1 MDSNVLKLNTSK
13 TQIIWLGTRQQVTKI
28 NVKDFLFG
36 SSTVHAVD
44 LIGNL
49 GVHVD
54 SHLSMSKHVS
64 NICQLCF
71 FHLRQLRSVRRSI
84 TTEAA
89 TALVHAFISS
99 RLDYCNSLLY
109 DIYDTL
115 LNKLQRVQNAAAR
128 LINCTC
134 KFDHVTSF
142 LRDTLHWLPIK
153 QRIQYKIAT
162 LVYKSL
168 NAMAP
173 QYLKDMCLPVSA
185 LSGRQQLRSATNLD
199 LVVPR
204 TYTKTIGPRAFAACG
219 PSLWNSLPSGMR
231 LNTQSV
237 SDFGKKLKTYL
248 FQNAYT

>member
-1 MDSNVLKLNTSK
+1 MDSNRLKLNTSK
-13 TQIIWLGTRQQVTKI
+13 TQIIWLGTRQQLKKI
-28 NVKDFLFG
+28 IVKDFLLD

-44 LIGNL
+44 LVVNL

-54 SHLSMSKHVS
+54 SNLSMSTHVS

-99 RLDYCNSLLY
+99 RLDYCNSLLFG
-109 DIYDTL
+109 ISDTL

-168 NAMAP
+168 NAW
-173 QYLKDMCLPVSA
+173 LHNISKTCVSLFLLYPA
-185 LSGRQQLRSATNLD
+185 GSNCDQQQ
-199 LVVPR
+199 
-204 TYTKTIGPRAFAACG
+204 I
-219 PSLWNSLPSGMR
+219 
-231 LNTQSV
+231 
-237 SDFGKKLKTYL
+237 
-248 FQNAYT
+248 